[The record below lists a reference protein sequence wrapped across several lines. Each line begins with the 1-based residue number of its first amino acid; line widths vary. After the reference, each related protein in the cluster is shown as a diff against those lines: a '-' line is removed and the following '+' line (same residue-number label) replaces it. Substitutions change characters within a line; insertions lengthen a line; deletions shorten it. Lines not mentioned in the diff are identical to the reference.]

1 MVRYIILFLLAIA
14 VLALALLVAGQMGF
28 LRGKVPDDL
37 GVKDGKLKRI
47 SKTENSASSQADLW
61 VDHPMRD
68 YARVEPIKFSG
79 DGKAAMAKLAG
90 IVKALPR
97 TVVITQEPGYLYA
110 QCSTALMK
118 YTDDV
123 EFYLDESAGV
133 IHARSSSRLGRKD
146 FGVNKARIEEI
157 RRRFSQLPA

>member
-1 MVRYIILFLLAIA
+1 MARYVILLLLAIA
-14 VLALALLVAGQMGF
+14 VVALALLIAGQMGF
-28 LRGKVPDDL
+28 LRGTAPDDL
-37 GVKDGKLKRI
+37 GVKEGKLKRI

-61 VDHPMRD
+61 TDHPLRD
-68 YARVEPIKFSG
+68 YARVEPIQYSG
-79 DGKAAMAKLAG
+79 DGKAAMAKLAS

-97 TVVITQEPGYLYA
+97 TAVVTQEPGYLYA

-123 EFYLDESAGV
+123 EFYLDEPAGV
-133 IHARSSSRLGRKD
+133 IHARSSSRLGQKD

-157 RRRFSQLPA
+157 RKLFSQLPA